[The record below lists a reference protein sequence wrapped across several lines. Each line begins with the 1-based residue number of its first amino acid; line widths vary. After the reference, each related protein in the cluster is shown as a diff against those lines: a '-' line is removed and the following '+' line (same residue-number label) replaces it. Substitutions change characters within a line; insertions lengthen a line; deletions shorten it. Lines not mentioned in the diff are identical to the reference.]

1 MLTLHLP
8 ADIDERL
15 EELSRKTGRSKSN
28 HAVEAIIENLGDLED
43 LYLAEQRLRELR
55 DQACEAIPLADLTK
69 DFR

>member
-15 EELSRKTGRSKSN
+15 EELSRKTGRSKSD
-28 HAVEAIIENLGDLED
+28 HAVEAIIEHLGDLED

-55 DQACEAIPLADLTK
+55 DQACKAIPLTDLTK